1 METNGTLEIMRK
13 TNELLS
19 QLIRYLSNSI
29 FLSNK
34 EAEQPINNL
43 KINALVDGREEYLN
57 LLHER
62 KNDERKG
69 KAITS
74 GFAQLDEIING
85 FSKGELVV
93 IGGRPGI
100 GKTSLVLSMILNH
113 LKNRI
118 PVAIYSLELTREA
131 ITDRLVSIRNWIP
144 ITQLKTGKLTDKEYA
159 KVEKTLL
166 ELSKSS
172 LYFVSGA
179 SFSPDSFPNT
189 LSSLIE
195 EKGIKIVYFDYLQ
208 LMISN
213 HPRRNREQEVSD
225 LMRMLKSL
233 ALKHRIPIILT
244 SQMNRSV
251 EWRGGSK
258 RPLLSDLR
266 ESGSIEE
273 IADKVLLIYRA
284 EIHGITLDEEG
295 NSTDS
300 RAEIIVAKNRIGSI
314 GDLVLFFN
322 KNIGLF
328 ENISWDKKVFS
339 SFNLPDNPF
348 NQSPPFI

>member
-1 METNGTLEIMRK
+1 METNGILEIMRK

-19 QLIRYLSNSI
+19 QLIRYISNSI

-34 EAEQPINNL
+34 VVEQPVNNL
-43 KINALVDGREEYLN
+43 IVNALVDGREEYLN
-57 LLHER
+57 ILRER
-62 KNDERKG
+62 KNEEKKG
-69 KAITS
+69 KGIFS

-85 FSKGELVV
+85 FIQGELVV

-100 GKTSLVLSMILNH
+100 GKTSLIMPMILNH
-113 LKNRI
+113 LKKHI
-118 PVAIYSLELTREA
+118 PVAIYSLELAREA
-131 ITDRLVSIRNWIP
+131 IIDRLVSIRNRIP
-144 ITQLKTGKLTDKEYA
+144 ITQLKTGKLTDKEYE

-172 LYFVSGA
+172 LYFVGGA
-179 SFSPDSFPNT
+179 SFTSDGFSNA
-189 LSSLIE
+189 LNSLIE
-195 EKGIKIVYFDYLQ
+195 EKGIRILYIDYLQ

-213 HPRRNREQEVSD
+213 HPRRNREQEISD

-233 ALKHRIPIILT
+233 ALRYRIPIILT

-251 EWRGGSK
+251 EWRGGTK

-284 EIHGITLDEEG
+284 EMHGITLDEEG
-295 NSTDS
+295 NSTDGK
-300 RAEIIVAKNRIGSI
+300 AEIIVAKNRMGST
-314 GDLVLFFN
+314 GDLVLLFN
-322 KNIGLF
+322 KNFGLF
-328 ENISWDKKVFS
+328 ENINWDKKVFPS
-339 SFNLPDNPF
+339 LKLPDNPF
-348 NQSPPFI
+348 SEGIF